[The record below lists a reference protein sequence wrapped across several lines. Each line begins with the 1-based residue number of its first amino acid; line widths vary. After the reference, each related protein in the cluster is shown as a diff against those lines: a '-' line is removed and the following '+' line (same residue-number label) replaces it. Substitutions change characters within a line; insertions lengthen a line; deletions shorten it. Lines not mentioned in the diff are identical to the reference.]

1 MSSVPIDYAKFGGDS
16 SVPAAVVF
24 ALLYAPLIIWFG
36 RFLFVRFD
44 RPVFSLT
51 LFCIFRTAAF
61 VLRAILIDVKSVGEN
76 LGAYI
81 ADEVLFSIGFFGLL
95 LAAYEVVAER
105 TEYVEK
111 SYFDSGIQ
119 HNTEPRTPIIAL
131 LIRIARNSHI
141 FRAALMAAL
150 IIGIIGVSD
159 ATSSNKSTAS
169 TGASLRKVSTV
180 IFLVL
185 TGLQALNT
193 FYLAKLE
200 LSDQGI
206 RFPNHARFGTKS
218 GSLILSLISILLL
231 IREVFI
237 IVTINNLQTQNNE
250 HFWYPLVVVP
260 EFVSVILYVIPG
272 VLPPKEVYA
281 TYTK

>member
-131 LIRIARNSHI
+131 LIRIARNSH
-141 FRAALMAAL
+141 
-150 IIGIIGVSD
+150 
-159 ATSSNKSTAS
+159 TS

-231 IREVFI
+231 IREIFI
-237 IVTINNLQTQNNE
+237 IATINNLKTQDNE
-250 HFWYPLVVVP
+250 HFWYPLIVVP

-281 TYTK
+281 TYSK